1 MTVSPG
7 ESRARVCGWV
17 PSAGQVSLSVS
28 VGWGDT
34 TFYATVHPLHL
45 LQPPLSTLQPPATA
59 VSPTADSS
67 HFGGLPACSLP
78 PPQALLTPHCRIPLP
93 PPLPPPAP
101 LHAPSNVGSPTALAS
116 HHSRCLPPPPCLHRT
131 TYSIIARNC
140 CLPGPLP
147 QPRHLQRLPIS
158 LRYAPS
164 PSTAA
169 NPDGGH
175 PSNV

>member
-101 LHAPSNVGSPTALAS
+101 LHAPSNVGSP
-116 HHSRCLPPPPCLHRT
+116 HSVGVTSQPLPPPTTLSPSNHILYHR
-131 TYSIIARNC
+131 SQL
-140 CLPGPLP
+140 LPPW
-147 QPRHLQRLPIS
+147 
-158 LRYAPS
+158 
-164 PSTAA
+164 STAA
-169 NPDGGH
+169 TPAPLTPPH
-175 PSNV
+175 LPPVRPINVHRRQP